1 MNDMPDPAPF
11 LDSPDRLLQLCMD
24 VIAQLDERRQ
34 GQELDEQEKQLK
46 EIAHTINKLEKTGV
60 SVPDELR
67 HLKTELV
74 TKLAVRDEINNT
86 LEQLADGFEK
96 ILPELRS
103 LVGRTNDNGQQKPPR
118 KKRSREPKTSKEV
131 LRKEIIRAL
140 EALGGA
146 GRVQQVLAKMEEQL
160 EGKLLPRDMETL
172 SSGDLVWKKNAQWER
187 YLMVLDGIL
196 KSDSRHGTWEL
207 SEAYQ

>member
-1 MNDMPDPAPF
+1 MNDMPDPTPF

-34 GQELDEQEKQLK
+34 GQKLDEQEKQLK

-67 HLKTELV
+67 HLKTGLV
-74 TKLAVRDEINNT
+74 TELAVRDEITNT
-86 LEQLADGFEK
+86 LEELADGFEK
-96 ILPELRS
+96 ALHELHS
-103 LVGRTNDNGQQKPPR
+103 MVGRTNGNGQQKPPR
-118 KKRSREPKTSKEV
+118 NKRSREPKTSNEV

-140 EALGGA
+140 KALGGA
-146 GRVQQVLAKMEEQL
+146 GRVQQVLDKMEEQL

-172 SSGDLVWKKNAQWER
+172 STGVLVWKNNAQWER
-187 YLMVLDGIL
+187 NRMVQDCIL
-196 KSDSRHGTWEL
+196 KSDSRRGIWEL

>member
-1 MNDMPDPAPF
+1 MNVMPDPAPF

-67 HLKTELV
+67 QLKIGLMAE
-74 TKLAVRDEINNT
+74 LAVRDEINNT
-86 LEQLADGFEK
+86 LERLADGFEK
-96 ILPELRS
+96 ILHELHS
-103 LVGRTNDNGQQKPPR
+103 MVGRTEDNGQQKPPR
-118 KKRSREPKTSKEV
+118 KKRSREPKTSREV
-131 LRKEIIRAL
+131 LRKELILAL
-140 EALGGA
+140 ETLGGV
-146 GRVQQVLAKMEEQL
+146 GRVQQVLDKMEEQL
-160 EGKLLPRDMETL
+160 EGKLLPRDVETR
-172 SSGDLVWKKNAQWER
+172 SSGDLVWKNNAKWER
-187 YLMVLDGIL
+187 NRMVQDGIL
-196 KSDSRHGTWEL
+196 ESDSRRGTWEL

>member
-74 TKLAVRDEINNT
+74 TELDVRDEINNT
-86 LEQLADGFEK
+86 LERLADGFEK
-96 ILPELRS
+96 VLHELRS
-103 LVGRTNDNGQQKPPR
+103 MVGRTNDNGQQKPPL
-118 KKRSREPKTSKEV
+118 KKRSREPKTSREV
-131 LRKEIIRAL
+131 LRKELIRAL
-140 EALGGA
+140 KAMGGA
-146 GRVQQVLAKMEEQL
+146 GLVQQVLDKMEEQL
-160 EGKLLPRDMETL
+160 GGKLLPRDMETL
-172 SSGDLVWKKNAQWER
+172 STGVLVWKNNAQWER
-187 YLMVLDGIL
+187 TRMVQDGIL
-196 KSDSRHGTWEL
+196 KSDSRRGTWEL

>member
-1 MNDMPDPAPF
+1 MNDMSDPAPF

-46 EIAHTINKLEKTGV
+46 EIDHTINNLKKKGV

-86 LEQLADGFEK
+86 LEHLADGFEK
-96 ILPELRS
+96 TLHELHS
-103 LVGRTNDNGQQKPPR
+103 MVGRTNDNGQQKPPR

-140 EALGGA
+140 ETLGGA
-146 GRVQQVLAKMEEQL
+146 GRVQQVLDKMEEQL
-160 EGKLLPRDMETL
+160 EGKLLPRDLETL
-172 SSGDLVWKKNAQWER
+172 STGVLVWKNDACWER
-187 YLMVLDGIL
+187 YSMVQDDIL
-196 KSDSRHGTWEL
+196 KSDFRRGTWEL

>member
-1 MNDMPDPAPF
+1 MNDMPNPTPF

-67 HLKTELV
+67 HLKAELV

-86 LEQLADGFEK
+86 LERLADGFEK
-96 ILPELRS
+96 VLHELHS
-103 LVGRTNDNGQQKPPR
+103 MVGRTNDNGQQKPPR
-118 KKRSREPKTSKEV
+118 KKRSREPKTSREV
-131 LRKEIIRAL
+131 LRKEIIQAL
-140 EALGGA
+140 KALGGV
-146 GRVQQVLAKMEEQL
+146 GRVQQVLDKMEERL
-160 EGKLLPRDMETL
+160 EGKLLPRDLETL
-172 SSGDLVWKKNAQWER
+172 STGVLVWKNNAQWER
-187 YLMVLDGIL
+187 NRMVPDGIL
-196 KSDSRHGTWEL
+196 KSDSRRGTWEL

>member
-11 LDSPDRLLQLCMD
+11 LNSPDLLLQLCMD

-74 TKLAVRDEINNT
+74 TELAVRDEINNT
-86 LEQLADGFEK
+86 IERLADGFEK
-96 ILPELRS
+96 VLQDLHSTI
-103 LVGRTNDNGQQKPPR
+103 GRIDDKSPR
-118 KKRSREPKTSKEV
+118 KKRSREPKTSREV
-131 LRKEIIRAL
+131 LRKEIILAL
-140 EALGGA
+140 ETLGGV
-146 GRVQQVLAKMEEQL
+146 GRVQQVLAKMEGQL
-160 EGKLLPRDMETL
+160 EGNLLSRDMETL

-187 YLMVLDGIL
+187 YLMVMDGIL
-196 KSDSRHGTWEL
+196 KSDSRRGTWEL